1 VLNKNIDVLLF
12 NFPTRI
18 IHGVQDETVPFEQSL
33 KLMELLK
40 SDDVDLVY
48 RKTGQHRL
56 SEPEDLKL
64 ISKTLDDLLDQLKD
78 K

>member
-1 VLNKNIDVLLF
+1 
-12 NFPTRI
+12 
-18 IHGVQDETVPFEQSL
+18 
-33 KLMELLK
+33 MELLK